1 MYRYYLAHRFMVSRP
16 INLLGILGVML
27 GVWSL
32 IVVVSIFDGYREEL
46 RNQFTMTSSDLS
58 IRRLGSRADF
68 ERVREVVE
76 NDANVAACSPR
87 LVWSG
92 MIHPR
97 DENQLRTWLPGAI
110 EKNGRFVTV
119 TGIDPRFESK
129 TTELAD
135 WISGVD
141 NQSLRVDLEA
151 LRPGANWILVSSRK
165 AKAKNLKVGD
175 DLKIT
180 TARIHYHRGSQTTNF
195 LAAEFKVAG
204 GYKTRH
210 SGFDNLV
217 VLVSIDQ
224 LRDLISSSN
233 SGFVNEVAVKL
244 RSTKP
249 AALEQTR
256 QRVFDA
262 LRALPEYLHEPA
274 IVRIAGEQERGFMM
288 AIAHQ
293 GGLMKLIL
301 FVIMIVAG
309 FLVYATLSMMVT
321 EKTHD
326 IGVLSALGGTKIGVM
341 QVFLTSGFAISLV
354 GTALGVGTGCLTS
367 IYLNDFNEFMKASFG
382 IDLFPSDIYN
392 LPGVPYDLDPKW
404 IGIVVSSSLI
414 LGLVVSALPAWRAM
428 SNDPL
433 ECLRDK

>member
-46 RNQFTMTSSDLS
+46 RSQFTMTSSDLS

-119 TGIDPRFESK
+119 KGIDPRFESK

-195 LAAEFKVAG
+195 L
-204 GYKTRH
+204 
-210 SGFDNLV
+210 
-217 VLVSIDQ
+217 SIDQ

-293 GGLMKLIL
+293 SGLMKLIL
-301 FVIMIVAG
+301 FVIMVVAG

-404 IGIVVSSSLI
+404 IGIVVTSSLI